1 MFELSKKTR
10 FYVNILGIPLII
22 FSIFYSFFFPL
33 LIAIILYFCSIEYAE
48 IVNRIGG
55 SINRWLLLILNAF
68 ILMNSIYS
76 FSYLLAILTLFF
88 IFLFLNEIIFS
99 KDPNPINCAYYFIG
113 VFWIGY
119 ALSASLC
126 EIRNLEYGI
135 FFTLMLFVGVWV
147 CDTAAYIMGS
157 KFGKR
162 KILEKI
168 SPNKTYMGCISGLLG
183 SIIVVFSFYHY
194 HQTYIID
201 FSLNVIDICIISM
214 IIGFIGQIGDFA
226 ESLFKRKA
234 NIKDTSNILMGH
246 GGFLDRFDSISF
258 SAPIFYMYIQYLV
271 I

>member
-1 MFELSKKTR
+1 MFELTKKTR
-10 FYVNILGIPLII
+10 LYVNILGIPLII

-33 LIAIILYFCSIEYAE
+33 LIAVILYFCSIEYVG
-48 IVNRIGG
+48 IINRIGG
-55 SINRWLLLILNAF
+55 NINKWILLILNTF
-68 ILMNSIYS
+68 ILINSMYS

-88 IFLFLNEIIFS
+88 IYLFLNEIIFS

-119 ALSASLC
+119 ALCSSLY

-135 FFTLMLFVGVWV
+135 FFTLLLFVGVWI
-147 CDTAAYIMGS
+147 CDTAAYIIGS
-157 KFGKR
+157 KFGNR

-168 SPNKTYMGCISGLLG
+168 SPNKTYIGCVSGLIG
-183 SIIVVFSFYHY
+183 SAIVVFSFYHY
-194 HQTYIID
+194 HQNYITN
-201 FSLNVIDICIISM
+201 FSLDIVDISIISI
-214 IIGFIGQIGDFA
+214 IIGFVGQIGDFA

-234 NIKDTSNILMGH
+234 NVKDTSNILMGH